1 MSTATGDKTE
11 KPTPQRLKKAREQG
25 QFLSSR
31 GMVGA
36 VQFIAIVA
44 LLDNLVPTWASDF
57 RSATT
62 ALLARGMHTD
72 IGAGEW
78 YGIVRNLFMATLLPL
93 VTFGVVVLAVTIGTQ
108 LGLTKMGFSLQRL
121 TPKFERF
128 SPMAKLRE
136 LPQQNLKSVIEA
148 VLLLAVLAG
157 AIHSLFAGYAEG
169 LLRLPFQSVPAG
181 AAQIGGTLQ
190 DMLWKAAAIFVVFGA
205 FDFLQQYR
213 KHMST
218 LKMSKQEI
226 KEEHKRNEGDPHI
239 KGRIRRLRRD
249 LLRRQMMR
257 DVPKATAVVVNPTHF
272 AVALRYET
280 SSMATPICV
289 AKGKNWLAL
298 RIREIAV
305 EHHVPI
311 VENPPLARALY
322 DALEVGG
329 TIPPEFYKAVAE
341 ILAYIYRL
349 MGHKLP
355 E

>member
-1 MSTATGDKTE
+1 LLGSLVPNWASHFKSAT
-11 KPTPQRLKKAREQG
+11 
-25 QFLSSR
+25 
-31 GMVGA
+31 
-36 VQFIAIVA
+36 VA
-44 LLDNLVPTWASDF
+44 LLE
-57 RSATT
+57 
-62 ALLARGMHTD
+62 RGMHTD

-78 YGIVRNLFMATLLPL
+78 SGLVRELFLETLFPVVIFASVVLL
-93 VTFGVVVLAVTIGTQ
+93 VTIATQ
-108 LGLTKMGFSLQRL
+108 LAMTKMGFSLQRL

-136 LPQQNLKSVIEA
+136 LPQQNLKSVVEA

-157 AIHSLFAGYAEG
+157 TIHSLFAGYAEG

-181 AAQIGGTLQ
+181 AAEIGSILQ
-190 DMLWKAAAIFVVFGA
+190 DMLWKAAAIFIVFGA

-218 LKMSKQEI
+218 MKMSKQEI
-226 KEEHKRNEGDPHI
+226 KEEHKRSEGDPHI

-272 AVALRYET
+272 AVALRYDT
-280 SSMATPICV
+280 SSMSTPICV
-289 AKGKNWLAL
+289 AKGKNWIAL
-298 RIREIAV
+298 RIRQIAV
-305 EHHVPI
+305 ENQVPI

-329 TIPPEFYKAVAE
+329 SIPPEFYKAVAE